1 MEQGRIIERGS
12 HRELL
17 NLGGAYA
24 RMWALQQKE
33 EAKELERAQDVR
45 LTEPIAAVG

>member
-1 MEQGRIIERGS
+1 VLLTRRR